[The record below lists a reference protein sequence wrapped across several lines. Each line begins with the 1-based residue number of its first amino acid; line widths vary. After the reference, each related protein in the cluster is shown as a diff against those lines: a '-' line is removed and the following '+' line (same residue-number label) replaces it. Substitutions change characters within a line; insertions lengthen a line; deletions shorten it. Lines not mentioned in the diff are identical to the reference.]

1 MSPPGFA
8 VALNTIRACFDGAIP
23 AMMATC
29 TAEGVPNVA
38 YLSQVYYVDER
49 HVALSFQFFNTT
61 RRNILANPYGTLLV
75 MHPHSGGFYRLHLRY
90 LRTETGGALFEGM
103 KAQLAGIA
111 SHSGMADVFVLRGSD
126 VYEVQGLDDVG
137 GSRLPELPPRPA
149 VLAGLRHFAQRVSAC
164 TATDELLQAA
174 LDALADHFDV
184 RHAMV
189 LMLDAGAQRL
199 YTVASCGYARS
210 GVGSEIEIGHGVIGV
225 AARECTPVRISHMT
239 HAASYSHAMRASM
252 LEQEPGLLPGTDI
265 PYPGLAEPHSQLAAP
280 IVSAGRVL
288 GVLFVESPQDMRFGF
303 EDEDALVAMA
313 SHLGTALDL
322 LQAAAEPAAA
332 PTEERNPAPEP
343 APAASAAAA
352 TATAPAPD
360 TGAGAGALLV
370 RHYAANDSVFI
381 DENYLIKGVAG
392 AILWKLL
399 REYTQDGRCEFNNRE
414 LRLDPALGLPDVAD
428 NLEAR
433 LVLLQRRLQESQSGI
448 HLEKTGRGRFRLC
461 VARPLRLAE
470 IGA

>member
-1 MSPPGFA
+1 MNPPGFT
-8 VALNTIRACFDGAIP
+8 VALNSIRACFDGAIP

-29 TAEGVPNVA
+29 TAEGTPNVA

-61 RRNILANPYGTLLV
+61 RRNILANPFGTVLV
-75 MHPHSGGFYRLHLRY
+75 MHPHTGAFYRLQLRY
-90 LRTETGGALFEGM
+90 LRTETSGPLFEGM

-111 SHSGMADVFVLRGSD
+111 SHSGMADVFRLQGSD
-126 VYEVQGLDDVG
+126 VYEVQALDSVHG
-137 GSRLPELPPRPA
+137 AHLPEPPPRPG
-149 VLAGLRHFAQRVSAC
+149 VLSGLRQFAQRVSGC
-164 TATDELLQAA
+164 TATDELLQTA
-174 LDALADHFDV
+174 LDALGDHFDV
-184 RHAMV
+184 QHAMV
-189 LMLDAGAQRL
+189 LMLDASNQRL
-199 YTVASCGYARS
+199 YTVASCGYAQS
-210 GVGSEIEIGHGVIGV
+210 GVGSEIEMGHGVIGV

-239 HAASYSHAMRASM
+239 NAASYSHAVRESM
-252 LEQEPGLLPGTDI
+252 LAMEPGLMPGTDI

-288 GVLFVESPQDMRFGF
+288 GVLFVESPQEMRFGF

-322 LQAAAEPAAA
+322 LQAAAEPVAA
-332 PTEERNPAPEP
+332 PPEER
-343 APAASAAAA
+343 
-352 TATAPAPD
+352 APAPPAP
-360 TGAGAGALLV
+360 TPVVAGAALLV
-370 RHYAANDSVFI
+370 RHYGANDSVFV

-414 LRLDPALGLPDVAD
+414 LRLDPALRLPDVAD

-433 LVLLQRRLQESQSGI
+433 LVLLQRRLAEGRTGI
-448 HLEKTGRGRFRLC
+448 RLEKTGRGRFRLC
-461 VARPLRLAE
+461 VEQPLRLAE